1 MDYKVG
7 EQVEV
12 WWEISQ
18 SRMILRRI
26 RSGLHT

>member
-26 RSGLHT
+26 RSGPHT